1 MTGHSGKVKVQQ
13 NDDTYDVH
21 SNILQLYIVD
31 IRSIGN
37 CMLIEPKAED
47 TNRLVRPISVDTFLQ
62 KMKSA
67 KDEDMAFQVV
77 MGRNHV
83 VVIRMM
89 KKIVPACACCSTL

>member
-1 MTGHSGKVKVQQ
+1 MEK

-21 SNILQLYIVD
+21 SSILQLYSVD

-62 KMKSA
+62 KMKSV
-67 KDEDMAFQVV
+67 KEEDLAFQV
-77 MGRNHV
+77 GRET
-83 VVIRMM
+83 I
-89 KKIVPACACCSTL
+89 